1 MQSLAQNFK
10 HENFYWNIAF
20 HWRLTCACV
29 CVCVLA
35 YGLAFTIAVFLNRS
49 ISRCPFSLLLLCEQF
64 YCLMNEDALL
74 VIQPY
79 RDLSFLTAFRISL
92 SLSLSHSG
100 CIYLLWIQFEF
111 CLSPL
116 HCNLYIYNTLCTKVS
131 CFHMVIPNQINYLTP
146 IQYDAWIR
154 NSIPNIRNIIPIVM
168 IIFIIMAK
176 YIYSVEHLHCVP

>member
-49 ISRCPFSLLLLCEQF
+49 ISRCPFSLLLFCEQF

-92 SLSLSHSG
+92 SLPLSFRLHLFALDSIWVLFIATSLQSIHLQYTMHESFLFSHG
-100 CIYLLWIQFEF
+100 Y
-111 CLSPL
+111 
-116 HCNLYIYNTLCTKVS
+116 TKS
-131 CFHMVIPNQINYLTP
+131 N
-146 IQYDAWIR
+146 
-154 NSIPNIRNIIPIVM
+154 
-168 IIFIIMAK
+168 
-176 YIYSVEHLHCVP
+176 

>member
-35 YGLAFTIAVFLNRS
+35 YGLAFTIVVFLNRS
-49 ISRCPFSLLLLCEQF
+49 ISRCPFSHLLFSEHF

-79 RDLSFLTAFRISL
+79 RDLSFLTAFRIC
-92 SLSLSHSG
+92 LSLSHSLTQIPAASICFG
-100 CIYLLWIQFEF
+100 FNLSFVYRHFIAIYTSIIHCVQKFLVFTCLYQIKLTTSFRYNTMHESVIQFQTYE
-111 CLSPL
+111 
-116 HCNLYIYNTLCTKVS
+116 I
-131 CFHMVIPNQINYLTP
+131 
-146 IQYDAWIR
+146 
-154 NSIPNIRNIIPIVM
+154 
-168 IIFIIMAK
+168 
-176 YIYSVEHLHCVP
+176 

>member
-1 MQSLAQNFK
+1 MKTFTGTLHFTGDL
-10 HENFYWNIAF
+10 
-20 HWRLTCACV
+20 RTCACV

-92 SLSLSHSG
+92 SLSPSFIPAASICFGFNLSFVYRHFIA
-100 CIYLLWIQFEF
+100 IYTSTIHYARKFLVFTWLYQIKLTTSLRYNTMHESVIQFQTYE
-111 CLSPL
+111 
-116 HCNLYIYNTLCTKVS
+116 I
-131 CFHMVIPNQINYLTP
+131 
-146 IQYDAWIR
+146 
-154 NSIPNIRNIIPIVM
+154 
-168 IIFIIMAK
+168 
-176 YIYSVEHLHCVP
+176 

>member
-49 ISRCPFSLLLLCEQF
+49 ISRCSFSHLLFCEHF

-79 RDLSFLTAFRISL
+79 RDLSFLTAFRICL
-92 SLSLSHSG
+92 SLIPAASICFGFNLSFVYRHFIA
-100 CIYLLWIQFEF
+100 IYT
-111 CLSPL
+111 S
-116 HCNLYIYNTLCTKVS
+116 TLCTKVS
-131 CFHMVIPNQINYLTP
+131 CFHMLIPNQINYLAP

-176 YIYSVEHLHCVP
+176 YI